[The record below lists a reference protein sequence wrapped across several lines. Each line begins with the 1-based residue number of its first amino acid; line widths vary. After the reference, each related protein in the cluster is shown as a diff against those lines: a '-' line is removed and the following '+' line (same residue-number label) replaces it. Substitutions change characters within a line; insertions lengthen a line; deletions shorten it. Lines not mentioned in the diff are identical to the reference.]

1 MIVGSSLSV
10 KPYVALYTS
19 QVIDA
24 NITASSSTAQGRT
37 ETVLDFN
44 SGDGVYARD
53 LATAFSW
60 PISAGT
66 ILYTWQPT
74 LVELPENTYNRAT
87 DWDNAGTPGNKL
99 VRGFILELD
108 TFNAAKQVIAQRV
121 EDLAFFTPSESP
133 ATTNKQVIKAFSFNP
148 PFVSHNL
155 RITSTDSVPWRNFG
169 VKWIVDPWPEYA
181 TLRSAWSDLGAQG
194 AKYIRGLVL
203 PMDTKGVSATI
214 NIATSDGGSVTFTAT
229 TPAAV
234 KTPMAFAFVPPII
247 AHDVQIQV
255 QTATAGVWVEEARW
269 AFDPYPEIIPAYTPI
284 MEVNGSGAKLVRG
297 LNITGD
303 TANVS
308 TSFIV
313 SYDGGQTGPTVTSAF
328 NGKQTKAFAFTP
340 FIAHD
345 IQLIPQANARIWI
358 EESKW
363 DIDPWPEYT
372 ALYSAW
378 MNVGTNGAK
387 YFRALVLPMDTNG
400 AAAVVNIVTSDGAT
414 IPLPATTT
422 PSGVKTQ
429 VAFAFDPPF
438 IAHELR
444 FVPQNPVGL
453 WASEAKFDMD
463 EYPELIPEYT
473 PIMELSGTD
482 NKFFQGVKL
491 IGDTGNQPVTFQIL
505 YDGGQTGP
513 TFTGTFNGKQTLI
526 FSWTPFLAHDI
537 QLVPQG
543 NARVWWGGV
552 GQGQSEWCF
561 QPFAESSR
569 LWQTELTSL
578 GGVGFQHLR
587 LINVEYI
594 STASATMSFVVD
606 TGNGSYAPA
615 AITIPSSGGTQ
626 TKWFTQVS
634 PNKWKIISFK
644 VTSSAPITIF
654 QEGFEI
660 WTRSWGSSS
669 EYSKQKPF
677 AGPSAPGAIV

>member
-1 MIVGSSLSV
+1 
-10 KPYVALYTS
+10 
-19 QVIDA
+19 
-24 NITASSSTAQGRT
+24 
-37 ETVLDFN
+37 
-44 SGDGVYARD
+44 
-53 LATAFSW
+53 
-60 PISAGT
+60 
-66 ILYTWQPT
+66 
-74 LVELPENTYNRAT
+74 
-87 DWDNAGTPGNKL
+87 
-99 VRGFILELD
+99 
-108 TFNAAKQVIAQRV
+108 
-121 EDLAFFTPSESP
+121 
-133 ATTNKQVIKAFSFNP
+133 
-148 PFVSHNL
+148 
-155 RITSTDSVPWRNFG
+155 
-169 VKWIVDPWPEYA
+169 
-181 TLRSAWSDLGAQG
+181 
-194 AKYIRGLVL
+194 
-203 PMDTKGVSATI
+203 MDTKGVSATI

-269 AFDPYPEIIPAYTPI
+269 DFDPYPEIIPEYTPI
-284 MEVNGSGAKLVRG
+284 MEV
-297 LNITGD
+297 
-303 TANVS
+303 
-308 TSFIV
+308 
-313 SYDGGQTGPTVTSAF
+313 GGV
-328 NGKQTKAFAFTP
+328 
-340 FIAHD
+340 
-345 IQLIPQANARIWI
+345 
-358 EESKW
+358 
-363 DIDPWPEYT
+363 
-372 ALYSAW
+372 
-378 MNVGTNGAK
+378 
-387 YFRALVLPMDTNG
+387 
-400 AAAVVNIVTSDGAT
+400 
-414 IPLPATTT
+414 
-422 PSGVKTQ
+422 
-429 VAFAFDPPF
+429 
-438 IAHELR
+438 
-444 FVPQNPVGL
+444 
-453 WASEAKFDMD
+453 
-463 EYPELIPEYT
+463 
-473 PIMELSGTD
+473 D
-482 NKFFQGVKL
+482 NKFVQGVKL
-491 IGDTGNQPVTFQIL
+491 IADTANIPVTFQVL

-513 TFTGTFNGKQTLI
+513 TFTGTFNGKQTLV
-526 FSWTPFLAHDI
+526 FSWPPFLAHDI